1 MPELWTLGSIEFMN
15 LLVHLANAVVN
26 MWRARSLYSKPSMFS
41 DPAEDRRSRF
51 WLTVIAVFVTLFA
64 IALAA
69 GVVYLLWSAF
79 TTHER
84 HAA

>member
-1 MPELWTLGSIEFMN
+1 
-15 LLVHLANAVVN
+15 
-26 MWRARSLYSKPSMFS
+26 MFS